1 MGDETNIMQQSD
13 HDTLIRV
20 HSQLQSLTDEIRNSN
35 SNTLKVIADH
45 EARIRSLENTLE
57 ISKGTST
64 GVNNNRRTVIE
75 IIGVIAAAVSAYATF
90 MLGKAH

>member
-1 MGDETNIMQQSD
+1 
-13 HDTLIRV
+13 
-20 HSQLQSLTDEIRNSN
+20 
-35 SNTLKVIADH
+35 LKVIADH